1 MKDAPIAARV
11 DPVQTERLLG
21 LLQANKYAEA
31 EILARQMLQQESRQP
46 VPYAVLGDIARFR
59 GEVQKAIEYFG
70 YAAQYEPRN
79 TVYQRKYEE
88 LVSGASASPRVHSA
102 THIPDPVMP
111 PLLVACGLGVAL
123 ACYVAIAPEKPLGLP
138 VVPRWTLGLIVM
150 SLVSG
155 LAMGIG
161 LTLSGLLDNF
171 KTTTGAT
178 LARFSPGTVVALLS
192 VFSFWIASLYYFVLG
207 QTQGAFNRTVSCVIG
222 ASIGLVV
229 ALSLAGL
236 AKGPDFAVQ
245 NLLWSGNLV
254 FLATFFGWWLTDS
267 VRSK

>member
-1 MKDAPIAARV
+1 
-11 DPVQTERLLG
+11 
-21 LLQANKYAEA
+21 
-31 EILARQMLQQESRQP
+31 
-46 VPYAVLGDIARFR
+46 
-59 GEVQKAIEYFG
+59 
-70 YAAQYEPRN
+70 
-79 TVYQRKYEE
+79 
-88 LVSGASASPRVHSA
+88 
-102 THIPDPVMP
+102 MP